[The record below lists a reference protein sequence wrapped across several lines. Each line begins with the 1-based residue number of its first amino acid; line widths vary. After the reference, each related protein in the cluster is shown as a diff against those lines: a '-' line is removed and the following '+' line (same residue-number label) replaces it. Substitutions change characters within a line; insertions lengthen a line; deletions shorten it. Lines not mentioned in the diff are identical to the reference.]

1 MTQLPTSLLRDI
13 WWCFAHDVPGSRAEM
28 LEDACFFASFMDARN
43 PKRDLLRQL
52 PFSDVRLRYEY
63 GLPPRRS
70 WDQDEDDEDDE
81 GEAWRPQQAEVRV
94 VAGPLSLL
102 TGVDL
107 LWDLHLAIA
116 PMIGECHEHFLVGL
130 ELEDGGGADEP
141 PTYRVVFGS

>member
-1 MTQLPTSLLRDI
+1 MTKLPKSLLRDM
-13 WWCFAHDVPGSRAEM
+13 WWCFAHDVPKSRDEM
-28 LEDACFFASFMDARN
+28 LEDACFFAAFMDARD

-63 GLPPRRS
+63 GLRPRRR
-70 WDQDEDDEDDE
+70 WYEDEDEDDEE
-81 GEAWRPQQAEVRV
+81 WRPQQAEVRV

-116 PMIGECHEHFLVGL
+116 PTIGELESHFLEGL
-130 ELEDGGGADEP
+130 ELESAGSGDEP
-141 PTYRVVFGS
+141 PVYRVVLAS